1 MDTFINLTS
10 VDPASLRGSAVI
22 LFKHRSDQR
31 VWVAR
36 SHDVSSRF
44 DIIQRAVRNGH
55 YGKGLIPKGLV
66 ELTTKPDDVLVS
78 IVQTNK
84 NSIDETYEHYVDSLS
99 KQGLV
104 SKRKRDC
111 DQATYGFGKLTHPLY
126 SSTCYYFKYKH
137 ETGFK
142 RAVLAL
148 RHRCLE
154 LSKRKTV
161 SKGLG
166 QWMAGRSDWF
176 INRLRYEV
184 IPDIT
189 VVGSDDAR
197 LTLRRLVRKGKVAGL
212 NVYNYWT

>member
-1 MDTFINLTS
+1 MGAFINLMS

-22 LFKHRSDQR
+22 LFKHRSEQR

-44 DIIQRAVRNGH
+44 GIIQRAVRNGH
-55 YGKGLIPKGLV
+55 YGKGLIPKGLI
-66 ELTTKPDDVLVS
+66 ELTTNPDDVLVN
-78 IVQTNK
+78 IIQTDK
-84 NSIDETYEHYVDSLS
+84 DLIDETYEHYVDSLS
-99 KQGLV
+99 KKGLA

-111 DQATYGFGKLTHPLY
+111 DRATYGFGKLTHPLY
-126 SSTCYYFKYKH
+126 SDTCYYFKYKH

-154 LSKRKTV
+154 LSKRKIV

-166 QWMAGRSDWF
+166 QWMANRSEWF
-176 INRLRYEV
+176 INRLRYDTV
-184 IPDIT
+184 PGIT
-189 VVGSDDAR
+189 AIGSDDAR
-197 LTLRRLVRKGKVAGL
+197 LALRRLVRKGKVAGL
-212 NVYNYWT
+212 NVYNHWT